1 MSVKNIYTYLVGFV
15 IGYINHSFLELAVY
29 AFFYLLIV
37 YVYGF
42 FIIQI
47 RDQCRLKTRQV
58 WFYHVTYSTGKSLSY
73 FNVQEI
79 ENHRVQSVFYVS
91 FSQLSRRCK
100 SNSYMY
106 RIITFIFYNQ

>member
-37 YVYGF
+37 FVYGF

-58 WFYHVTYSTGKSLSY
+58 
-73 FNVQEI
+73 
-79 ENHRVQSVFYVS
+79 
-91 FSQLSRRCK
+91 
-100 SNSYMY
+100 
-106 RIITFIFYNQ
+106 